1 MKTPMIIS
9 DHISVCICT
18 YKRPQLLSNLLNK
31 LQDQVTENLFTYSV
45 VVVDNDILQSAGET
59 VRQWQSKSTMPI
71 DYYCEPEQNI
81 SLARNKAV
89 ANAKGNFIAFID
101 DDEFPESTWL
111 INLLKTQQQYESD
124 AVLGPVRPDFPPNAP
139 AWLIKSGLCERPEHK
154 TGTILHWGQART
166 GNTLLCRSLFQNKED
181 WFDPQFGRT
190 GGEDTMFFKKH
201 YEAGKKFVWCNEA
214 PVYETVPQDRWTR
227 QFYIKKNLRIGNV
240 VGDNLRKKEGEFTPP
255 SLPKA
260 THPPDLYSY
269 PKQVFFIL
277 SKSLA
282 WVLSM
287 TAALPFSVCLG
298 RHFYMRCLSKLSYNF
313 GVLAGFSGLVFIRYR
328 D

>member
-101 DDEFPESTWL
+101 DDEFPESLWL
-111 INLLKTQQQYESD
+111 INLLKTQQKYKV
-124 AVLGPVRPDFPPNAP
+124 AGVLGPVKPYFEIEPPK
-139 AWLIKSGLCERPEHK
+139 WIIKGKICERTSFT
-154 TGTILHWGQART
+154 TGIFLHEPRYTRT
-166 GNTLLCRSLFQNKED
+166 GNVLLRKNI
-181 WFDPQFGRT
+181 FDNQPSPFNPQFGLT
-190 GGEDTMFFKKH
+190 GGEDVDFFARMLKNDLT
-201 YEAGKKFVWCNEA
+201 FVWCDEA
-214 PVYETVPQDRWTR
+214 PVFEIVPPERFTRTYYLKRALMRGFVNSNNLSFLDKETLKSLLAFFLYT
-227 QFYIKKNLRIGNV
+227 L
-240 VGDNLRKKEGEFTPP
+240 
-255 SLPKA
+255 SLP
-260 THPPDLYSY
+260 
-269 PKQVFFIL
+269 V
-277 SKSLA
+277 
-282 WVLSM
+282 W
-287 TAALPFSVCLG
+287 ALLGHHRFMKYLIKNCDHIGKLLGVIGYKFSPN
-298 RHFYMRCLSKLSYNF
+298 R
-313 GVLAGFSGLVFIRYR
+313 
-328 D
+328 

>member
-9 DHISVCICT
+9 NHISVCICT

-124 AVLGPVRPDFPPNAP
+124 AVLGPVRPDFPPNTP
-139 AWLIKSGLCERPEHK
+139 PWLIKSGLCERPEHT

-181 WFDPQFGRT
+181 WFDPEFGRT

-255 SLPKA
+255 SLPQA
-260 THPPDLYSY
+260 TVPPDRYAYL
-269 PKQVFFIL
+269 KQVFFIL
-277 SKSLA
+277 SKSLI